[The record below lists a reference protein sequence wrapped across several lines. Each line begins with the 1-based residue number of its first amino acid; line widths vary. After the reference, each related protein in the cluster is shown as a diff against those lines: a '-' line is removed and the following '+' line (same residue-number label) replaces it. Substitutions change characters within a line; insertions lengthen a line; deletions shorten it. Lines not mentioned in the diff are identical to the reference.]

1 MCDPPPPPRAVV
13 GECTNVP
20 GGCRFNECLLENEK
34 YKKESSRRICTFSQ
48 RGSLLNFDHF
58 QILRAIGKGSFGKLE
73 EELRLR
79 PWRNP
84 DYGRIFRGTR
94 LALGWLSAIP
104 GAAESPHLL
113 LHLHPS
119 RFRWEFSASLQMPTL
134 QPRRRRSARRRL
146 SCFLRP
152 LPLPEGSGTHAAINW
167 TLLTNLWWA
176 ARAQRTP
183 APVPVPRV
191 REAGAQLVPALISRP
206 AEALSVSAPVP
217 APRVRTAAAVP
228 VTVPASMV
236 RGAVNQSTP
245 APMPVPRVRSA
256 RIQPVSAP
264 VPTPRVGAAVSGRPA
279 PVPVSAEGSG
289 EPTQQSSLCSRGYRL
304 EALTSHLMENL
315 ESWSLLIFGP
325 RAFQSVKTSSPPALP
340 DDGLVPEHLQVNQ
353 PTTDQ

>member
-1 MCDPPPPPRAVV
+1 
-13 GECTNVP
+13 
-20 GGCRFNECLLENEK
+20 
-34 YKKESSRRICTFSQ
+34 
-48 RGSLLNFDHF
+48 
-58 QILRAIGKGSFGKLE
+58 
-73 EELRLR
+73 
-79 PWRNP
+79 
-84 DYGRIFRGTR
+84 
-94 LALGWLSAIP
+94 
-104 GAAESPHLL
+104 
-113 LHLHPS
+113 
-119 RFRWEFSASLQMPTL
+119 MPTL

-217 APRVRTAAAVP
+217 APRVRTAAAQPVP

-289 EPTQQSSLCSRGYRL
+289 EPTQQSSLCSRGSGDLRPQP
-304 EALTSHLMENL
+304 S
-315 ESWSLLIFGP
+315 SPPSLLY
-325 RAFQSVKTSSPPALP
+325 AFQSIAQSLALLAAQSIVQFSVLPLAQPFTDCAAHPSIQPEGDRISLINPGQTVCTAQPQPLHPEPPVCP
-340 DDGLVPEHLQVNQ
+340 VQLQ
-353 PTTDQ
+353 